1 MNADLHSMLIGL
13 EKELLTSE
21 TRASLAR
28 LDELIRDDFIE
39 YGSSGEI
46 FGKDVVLEALPLEKG
61 ERKFFADNFKARS
74 LSQNLVQVTF
84 DTVVTD
90 VKTNTSKSAIRSS
103 LWKLEDG
110 RWQMI
115 FHQGT
120 ITNS

>member
-1 MNADLHSMLIGL
+1 VNADLHSMLIGL

>member
-1 MNADLHSMLIGL
+1 MLIGL

>member
-1 MNADLHSMLIGL
+1 MTADSHSMLIGL

-21 TRASLAR
+21 TRANANR
-28 LDELIRDDFIE
+28 IAELIRDDFIE

-74 LSQNLVQVTF
+74 LSQDLVQVTF
-84 DTVVTD
+84 DTVVTY
-90 VKTNTSKSAIRSS
+90 VETNTSKSAIRSS